1 LIDKVNA
8 MTTNTAALIAKIG
21 NALFASGMPRESA
34 ARIACSVV
42 IDELT
47 KVGVDIKAATEMV
60 YGVNF
65 WESVLDTAEVAA

>member
-1 LIDKVNA
+1 

-21 NALFASGMPRESA
+21 NALLASGMPRESA

-47 KVGVDIKAATEMV
+47 KAGVDIKAATEMV
-60 YGVNF
+60 
-65 WESVLDTAEVAA
+65 

>member
-1 LIDKVNA
+1 